1 MMRKAYLTFV
11 VVFTGS
17 CLLLLSSCK
26 SGCIKGSGHVVSEDR
41 KMANFTKLDIA
52 GAYKVYLKQ
61 DSSLNVTVSA
71 DDNLLKYIKTEVSG
85 DKLSISTNNKNI
97 CGSGEISVTIGVK
110 NINAI
115 DAAGAIDISTSGK
128 LVTKNVELDLSGAT
142 KLDLDLDAADVN
154 TKCSGVTEIS
164 LKGQASAHNIELDG
178 GGKLHAFDF
187 VVGNYNIQTSGASEC
202 EINVLRDLTV
212 NSSGATSIKY
222 KGNPTSIH
230 NQKSGVSSI
239 TKVD

>member
-1 MMRKAYLTFV
+1 MMRKAYLTFLV
-11 VVFTGS
+11 ILAGN

-26 SGCIKGSGHVVSEDR
+26 VGCVKGSGHVVPENR
-41 KMANFTKLDIA
+41 KVADFTKLEIA
-52 GAYKVYLKQ
+52 GAYKITLKQ

-71 DDNLLKYIKTEVSG
+71 YDNLLKYIKTEVSG
-85 DKLSISTNNKNI
+85 DKLKISTDKKNI
-97 CGSGEISVTIGVK
+97 CSSGEITVTIGVK

-115 DAAGAIDISTSGK
+115 KTSGAIDISTDGK
-128 LVTKNVELDLSGAT
+128 LVTKNIEFDLSGAT

-154 TKCSGVTEIS
+154 TKSSGVTEII
-164 LKGQASAHNIELDG
+164 LKGQASTHNIEMDG

-187 VVGNYNIQTSGASEC
+187 VTGNYNIETSGASDC
-202 EINVLRDLTV
+202 EINVLRDLTI
-212 NSSGATSIKY
+212 NSSGAASIKY

-230 NQKSGVSSI
+230 NQKSGVSSL